1 LVDEVRLRDAAS
13 AVHCALSGGYTASVR
28 QAADTARDR
37 RSDDVAFL
45 AGLALV
51 LLGIALSRPWA
62 SAAGGLG
69 GIVIG
74 VQFIRTRNV
83 HLAHL
88 DERLRDRVHH
98 RMWHRWLVGWRWLVG
113 GALVGLSAWYLA
125 QGFVP

>member
-1 LVDEVRLRDAAS
+1 VEAVPHRDAAS

-28 QAADTARDR
+28 QAADTARNR

-45 AGLALV
+45 AGMALV
-51 LLGIALSRPWA
+51 LLGFALSGPSA
-62 SAAGGLG
+62 AAAGGLG

-74 VQFIRTRNV
+74 VQLIRTRNV

-88 DERLRDRVHH
+88 DERLRDRVRP

-125 QGFVP
+125 RGFLS